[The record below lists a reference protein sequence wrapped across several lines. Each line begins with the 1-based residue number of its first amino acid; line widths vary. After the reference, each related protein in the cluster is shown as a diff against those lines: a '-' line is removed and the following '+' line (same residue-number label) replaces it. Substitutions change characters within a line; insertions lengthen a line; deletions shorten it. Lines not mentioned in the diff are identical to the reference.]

1 MKKCIETLQ
10 KQTIGVIFNI
20 QNSRLLTWSLPTEEI
35 SQAHSHNQPVANLP
49 GRSLF
54 SATINAIT

>member
-10 KQTIGVIFNI
+10 TQTIGVIFNI

-49 GRSLF
+49 VVDLCSQ
-54 SATINAIT
+54 SQ

>member
-10 KQTIGVIFNI
+10 KQTIGLIFDI
-20 QNSRLLTWSLPTEEI
+20 QNSRLLTWSLLTEEI

-49 GRSLF
+49 VVDLCSQPQ
-54 SATINAIT
+54 